1 MILEIKN
8 LKKKY
13 LVPRSFQRL
22 QELMALRG
30 VSLSVKSGETLAVV
44 GESGCGKS
52 TLAKVLMKL
61 ESFEEGEVL
70 VGGKSILDISAQE
83 LPTHLQMVFQDPSS
97 SLNPRKRVFDLIAE
111 PLVVRGGSTQAQIEA
126 KVREVAQSVSINPD
140 FLSRYPHMMSGGQRQ
155 RVGIAR
161 ALVTE
166 PKLIICD
173 EPVSALDVS
182 VQAQVLNLL
191 LDLRESRKLSYLFI
205 SHDLSVVRFIAHR
218 VAVLYLGQ
226 VVELAGKNELFQKPL
241 HPYTQLLLKSTPQ
254 ILNLTD
260 SQSTIGADEKLKNL
274 ATELPSPLRPPVGCA
289 FAGRCP
295 YATDICEQVNP
306 SLVQVAGVIPGG
318 ERQVACHHVSRWS

>member
-1 MILEIKN
+1 MILDIKN

-13 LVPRSFQRL
+13 LVPRSFQKP

-30 VSLSVKSGETLAVV
+30 ISLSVKVGETLAVV

-61 ESFEEGEVL
+61 EPFEGGDVF
-70 VGGKSILDISAQE
+70 VSGKSINEISAQE
-83 LPTHLQMVFQDPSS
+83 LPTELQMVFQDPSS

-111 PLVVRGGSTQAQIEA
+111 PLVVRGGMSTPDIET

-191 LDLRESRKLSYLFI
+191 LDLRESRGLSYLFI

-226 VVELAGKNELFQKPL
+226 VVELASKKDLFTKPL
-241 HPYTQLLLKSTPQ
+241 HPYTQLLLGSTPSFATAKA
-254 ILNLTD
+254 L
-260 SQSTIGADEKLKNL
+260 STEVQANKAKLV
-274 ATELPSPLRPPVGCA
+274 ASELPSPLRPPPGCA

-295 YATDICEQVNP
+295 HATDICTRENP
-306 SLVQVAGVIPGG
+306 PLLPALGD

>member
-1 MILEIKN
+1 MILDIKN

-13 LVPRSFQRL
+13 LVPRSFQKP

-30 VSLSVKSGETLAVV
+30 ISLSVKVGETLAVV

-61 ESFEEGEVL
+61 EPFEGGDVF
-70 VGGKSILDISAQE
+70 VSGKSINEISAQE
-83 LPTHLQMVFQDPSS
+83 LPTELQMVFQDPSS

-111 PLVVRGGSTQAQIEA
+111 PLVVRGGMSTPDIET

-191 LDLRESRKLSYLFI
+191 LDLRESRGLSYLFI

-226 VVELAGKNELFQKPL
+226 VVELASKKDLFTKPL
-241 HPYTQLLLKSTPQ
+241 HPYTQLLLSSTPH
-254 ILNLTD
+254 
-260 SQSTIGADEKLKNL
+260 L
-274 ATELPSPLRPPVGCA
+274 ATAKALSAKVQSNKAKLVASELPSPLRPPPGCA

-295 YATDICEQVNP
+295 HATDICTRENP
-306 SLVQVAGVIPGG
+306 PLLPALGD

>member
-1 MILEIKN
+1 MILEIKD

-13 LVPRSFQRL
+13 LVPRSFQKP

-30 VSLSVKSGETLAVV
+30 ISLSVKAGETLAVV

-61 ESFEEGEVL
+61 EPFESGQVL
-70 VGGKSILDISAQE
+70 VGGQSITNISTQE
-83 LPTHLQMVFQDPSS
+83 LPQSLQMVFQDPSS

-111 PLVVRGGSTQAQIEA
+111 PLVVQGRLSAEEIKA
-126 KVREVAQSVSINPD
+126 KVLEVSKSVSISPD
-140 FLSRYPHMMSGGQRQ
+140 FLTRYPHMMSGGQRQ

-166 PKLIICD
+166 PKLMICD

-191 LDLRESRKLSYLFI
+191 LDLRESRNLSYLFI

-218 VAVLYLGQ
+218 VAVLYLGE
-226 VVELAGKNELFQKPL
+226 VVELASKKDLFSKPL
-241 HPYTQLLLKSTPQ
+241 HPYTQLLLGSTPQ
-254 ILNLTD
+254 AVNAQTFSVID
-260 SQSTIGADEKLKNL
+260 SLDSTKLV
-274 ATELPSPLRPPVGCA
+274 ASELPSPLRPPPGCA

-295 YATDICEQVNP
+295 HATDLCRHDNP
-306 SLVQVAGVIPGG
+306 PLVLMPVEG
-318 ERQVACHHVSRWS
+318 RQVACHHVSRWT